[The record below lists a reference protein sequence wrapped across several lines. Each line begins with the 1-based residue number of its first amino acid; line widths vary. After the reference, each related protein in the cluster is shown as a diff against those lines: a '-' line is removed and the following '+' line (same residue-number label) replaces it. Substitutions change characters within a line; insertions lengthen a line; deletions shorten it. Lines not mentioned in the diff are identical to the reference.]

1 MDYGKFLFDK
11 AKAQKEQKKKQKQV
25 QVKEIKFRPGTD
37 ENDYQVKLRN
47 LIRFLEDGDKAKIT
61 LRFRGREMA
70 HQNLGMDLLN
80 RIKADLEIYAV
91 VESFQKMEGRQAIMV
106 LAPKKK

>member
-1 MDYGKFLFDK
+1 MLNLQYVALWTTVSSCLIRLS
-11 AKAQKEQKKKQKQV
+11 QP
-25 QVKEIKFRPGTD
+25 RNGTD

-80 RIKADLEIYAV
+80 RIKTDLDEYAV
-91 VESFQKMEGRQAIMV
+91 VESFPKMEGRQAIMV